1 MIVTQVAR
9 PTGPVPGRSRAA
21 NKALRRRQIIAATID
36 SIGKHGFAETTI
48 ATVAKQA
55 GLSQGVLIFHFKTKD
70 ALLVEALTFLG
81 EEYRAVWR
89 DALEVAGDAA
99 GAEPIAGILALVEA
113 DFDPR
118 ICSRK
123 KLAVWHAFFG
133 EARSRPTYLSICGA
147 WDDERSEVM
156 HRLCAQALAREA
168 ASPWD
173 PESAAAAIDR
183 LSDGLWLQLLMSGP
197 PIERAQALRTLYCLL
212 LAIFPAQEAEIR
224 TAQGRKLGTESLGED
239 P

>member
-1 MIVTQVAR
+1 MNVTQPVR
-9 PTGPVPGRSRAA
+9 PTGPVPRRSRAA
-21 NKALRRRQIIAATID
+21 NKALRRRQIIGATID
-36 SIGKHGFAETTI
+36 SIGRHGFAETTI
-48 ATVAKQA
+48 ATVAKRA

-70 ALLVEALTFLG
+70 ALLVEALTYLG
-81 EEYRAVWR
+81 EEYRAAWR
-89 DALEVAGDAA
+89 DALDAA

-133 EARSRPTYLSICGA
+133 EAKSRPTYLRICGA
-147 WDDERSEVM
+147 WDDERTEVM
-156 HRLCAQALAREA
+156 HRLCAGALAEEA
-168 ASPWD
+168 AGPWD
-173 PESAAAAIDR
+173 AESAATAIDR

-197 PIERAQALRTLYCLL
+197 PIGRAQALRTLYCQL
-212 LAIFPAQEAEIR
+212 LAIFPAQAAAIR
-224 TAQGRKLGTESLGED
+224 TAQARNLGTKSLGEG